1 MQLQKFPGQISCI
14 IMALF
19 WLVLSK
25 KWLLIYENI
34 PVLLGGLERF
44 LRLLQTAK
52 MTKTQS
58 SIRNMTARR
67 TPEIMPIF
75 WVRALSMGRMSLS
88 TFSFST
94 AEFSYK
100 TVRPSFETWNI
111 EKIKLK
117 LIVLDRVKIRVVQW
131 CV

>member
-1 MQLQKFPGQISCI
+1 MSDSGEASLE
-14 IMALF
+14 IMVLF
-19 WLVLSK
+19 WLFFSK

-75 WVRALSMGRMSLS
+75 
-88 TFSFST
+88 
-94 AEFSYK
+94 
-100 TVRPSFETWNI
+100 
-111 EKIKLK
+111 
-117 LIVLDRVKIRVVQW
+117 
-131 CV
+131 